1 MNTTI
6 QRKLAARKRKIER
19 RLVRKHRKLHRN
31 DDGPVIRGTFANYE
45 LSDRTKGT
53 VTGGISLMHGL
64 AKKMGL
70 IDAID
75 KRLHVL
81 KIHNPYHESDHV
93 LNIAY
98 NALCGG
104 TCLDDIE
111 LRRNDEVFLDALGAE
126 RIPDPTT
133 TGDFCRR
140 FCDEDVLELQY
151 AIDEVRT
158 RAWQRQPDEF
168 FDEAL
173 LDMDGTMVATTGE
186 CKEGMDISYNG
197 VWGYHPLL
205 VTLANTG
212 EPLRLINRS
221 GNRPSH
227 EGAWA
232 AADDAIAICRRV
244 GFRKI
249 RLRGDTDFTQTEH
262 LDRWDAEGVEFV
274 FGVDAMPKLKEMADE
289 LPENAWKTLRR
300 LKRISR
306 SGKRRKR
313 PTNVKQQVVVERG
326 FSDLRL
332 QSESVAQFDY
342 QPTKCKRLYHMIVV
356 RKRIE
361 KTEWGV
367 PLFEGLYDRYFFYIT
382 NIERSAEEVVFE
394 ANDRCDQENIL
405 AQLKGSVRAL
415 HAPVDNLV
423 SNWAYMV
430 MASLAWSLKAW
441 FALWLP
447 ETGPPATKKKRKA
460 EKRQVLRMEF
470 KGFVNSFL
478 RMPAQIVR
486 TGRRLVVRLL
496 HWNPWQSFFFRVYEA
511 LRC

>member
-1 MNTTI
+1 VTARI
-6 QRKLAARKRKIER
+6 QRKLATRKRKVVR
-19 RLVRKHRKLHRN
+19 RLARKSQKSRRN
-31 DDGPVIRGTFANYE
+31 VECPLLGGTAATYELAERMRGTA
-45 LSDRTKGT
+45 
-53 VTGGISLMHGL
+53 TGGISLMHRL
-64 AKKMGL
+64 AKKVGL

-75 KRLHVL
+75 ERLHVL

-104 TCLDDIE
+104 TCLEDIE

-126 RIPDPTT
+126 CIPDPTT
-133 TGDFCRR
+133 AGDFCRR
-140 FCDEDVLELQY
+140 FRDEDVLELQY
-151 AIDEVRT
+151 AVDEARMQV
-158 RAWQRQPDEF
+158 WQRQPREF
-168 FDEAL
+168 FDEAV

-186 CKEGMDISYNG
+186 CKEGMDISYKG

-205 VTLANTG
+205 VTLAQTG

-232 AADDAIAICRRV
+232 AADDAIELCRRA

-262 LDRWDAEGVEFV
+262 LDRWSEQGVEFV
-274 FGVDAMPKLKEMADE
+274 FGVDAMPNLKEIADE
-289 LPENAWKTLRR
+289 LPEDVWKPLHRSTRAH
-300 LKRISR
+300 R
-306 SGKRRKR
+306 SGQRRQR
-313 PTNVKQQVVVERG
+313 PKNVKEQVVVERG
-326 FSDLRL
+326 FTDLRL
-332 QSESVAQFDY
+332 RRESVAEFPY
-342 QPTKCKRLYHMIVV
+342 QPGKCKRPYRMIVV
-356 RKRIE
+356 RKHIE
-361 KTEWGV
+361 KTTGGV
-367 PLFEGLYDRYFFYIT
+367 PLFKGIYDRYFFYIT
-382 NIERSAEEVVFE
+382 NTDRSATEVVFD

-405 AQLKGSVRAL
+405 AQLKGGVRAL

-430 MASLAWSLKAW
+430 MASLAWSLKGW

-447 ETGPPATKKKRKA
+447 ESGPPDAKKKRKT
-460 EKRQVLRMEF
+460 EKQRVLRMEF
-470 KGFVNSFL
+470 KGFVNYFL
-478 RMPAQIVR
+478 RMPAQILH
-486 TGRRLVVRLL
+486 TGRRLIVRLL
-496 HWNPWQSFFFRVYEA
+496 HWNPWQSFFFRVYDA

>member
-1 MNTTI
+1 M
-6 QRKLAARKRKIER
+6 
-19 RLVRKHRKLHRN
+19 
-31 DDGPVIRGTFANYE
+31 
-45 LSDRTKGT
+45 
-53 VTGGISLMHGL
+53 
-64 AKKMGL
+64 
-70 IDAID
+70 
-75 KRLHVL
+75 
-81 KIHNPYHESDHV
+81 
-93 LNIAY
+93 
-98 NALCGG
+98 
-104 TCLDDIE
+104 
-111 LRRNDEVFLDALGAE
+111 
-126 RIPDPTT
+126 
-133 TGDFCRR
+133 
-140 FCDEDVLELQY
+140 
-151 AIDEVRT
+151 
-158 RAWQRQPDEF
+158 
-168 FDEAL
+168 
-173 LDMDGTMVATTGE
+173 
-186 CKEGMDISYNG
+186 
-197 VWGYHPLL
+197 
-205 VTLANTG
+205 
-212 EPLRLINRS
+212 
-221 GNRPSH
+221 
-227 EGAWA
+227 
-232 AADDAIAICRRV
+232 
-244 GFRKI
+244 
-249 RLRGDTDFTQTEH
+249 
-262 LDRWDAEGVEFV
+262 
-274 FGVDAMPKLKEMADE
+274 
-289 LPENAWKTLRR
+289 ENAASAKANQPFRQT
-300 LKRISR
+300 SQ
-306 SGKRRKR
+306 
-313 PTNVKQQVVVERG
+313 TTDDVKQQVVVERG
-326 FSDLRL
+326 FTDLRL

-496 HWNPWQSFFFRVYEA
+496 HWNPGSRSSFASTRRYAVDGNFSEAGIRMSRSAANNQSDTRTQKRKRYEIFA
-511 LRC
+511 QRSPPRQQRCPPSVRTAIVPIIENSIIKVRLIKD